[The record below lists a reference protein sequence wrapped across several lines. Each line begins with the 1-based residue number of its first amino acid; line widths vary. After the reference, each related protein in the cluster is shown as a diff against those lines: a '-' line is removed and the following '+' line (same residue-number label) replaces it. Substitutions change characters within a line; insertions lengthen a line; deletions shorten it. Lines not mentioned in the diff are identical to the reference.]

1 MVIGKC
7 DIGQRNVTK
16 GNKKCRENG
25 ICKEMTSEIFFKF
38 TSFSQ
43 FFFLNFKMLELNCS
57 QDMDA
62 LVLQFC
68 RD

>member
-25 ICKEMTSEIFFKF
+25 KMTSEIFFKF

-57 QDMDA
+57 QDMGA

>member
-25 ICKEMTSEIFFKF
+25 ICKEMTSEIVFKLVYIIL
-38 TSFSQ
+38 TV
-43 FFFLNFKMLELNCS
+43 FFLEFQN
-57 QDMDA
+57 A
-62 LVLQFC
+62 
-68 RD
+68 